1 LRNRFPSLYGGS
13 SSQEE
18 EAALDLSLPLSYG
31 PPPPPSTDTP
41 LYASSILSSSHLPAP
56 IPPPPSAYGT
66 PSGCVSCPLPAATAS
81 NPASSFG
88 SYGLASE
95 SEEQLELY
103 RGPQL
108 SLTPPAKFR
117 GGKGGK
123 GIVGSATT
131 PSLETIPATFEESET
146 PPPYKPSSSRLIP
159 RIVKAPF
166 SRARKLIKSLSW
178 RNRRQKKQSSRRRSG
193 GKGRLLSKY
202 YYIG

>member
-1 LRNRFPSLYGGS
+1 MRNRFPLLYGGS
-13 SSQEE
+13 SHEE

-31 PPPPPSTDTP
+31 PPPPPSTDAP

-56 IPPPPSAYGT
+56 IPPAPSAYGT
-66 PSGCVSCPLPAATAS
+66 PSGCVSCPLPAAAAS
-81 NPASSFG
+81 NPAPSFG

-95 SEEQLELY
+95 NEEQLELY

-117 GGKGGK
+117 GKGGK

-131 PSLETIPATFEESET
+131 PSLETIPATFEEAET
-146 PPPYKPSSSRLIP
+146 PAPYKPSASRLIP

-178 RNRRQKKQSSRRRSG
+178 RNRRQKKQSSKRRSE
-193 GKGRLLSKY
+193 GKRRLLSKY